1 MFLTGKLP
9 MHSLIYLVFIG
20 NNFMV
25 SEIIFFYTDLRIGTS
40 KCLNAVSIFF
50 FLPDE
55 FFIEIIKIW
64 KVIAYLSGESKTHT
78 QN

>member
-20 NNFMV
+20 NNLIV
-25 SEIIFFYTDLRIGTS
+25 SEIIFFYTDLRIGTF

-50 FLPDE
+50 FAWQIFHRDHQ
-55 FFIEIIKIW
+55 IW

>member
-20 NNFMV
+20 NNLIV
-25 SEIIFFYTDLRIGTS
+25 SEIIFFILIYTDLRIGTF

-50 FLPDE
+50 LPDK
-55 FFIEIIKIW
+55 FFIEIIKF
-64 KVIAYLSGESKTHT
+64 GR
-78 QN
+78 

>member
-20 NNFMV
+20 NNLMV
-25 SEIIFFYTDLRIGTS
+25 WELFFYTDLRIGTF
-40 KCLNAVSIFF
+40 KCLIAVSIF

-55 FFIEIIKIW
+55 FFIEIIKF
-64 KVIAYLSGESKTHT
+64 GR
-78 QN
+78 

>member
-20 NNFMV
+20 NIYGIGNN
-25 SEIIFFYTDLRIGTS
+25 FFYTDLRIGTS

-50 FLPDE
+50 LPDK
-55 FFIEIIKIW
+55 FFIEIIKF
-64 KVIAYLSGESKTHT
+64 GR
-78 QN
+78 

>member
-20 NNFMV
+20 NNLIV
-25 SEIIFFYTDLRIGTS
+25 SEIIFFYTDLRIGTF

-50 FLPDE
+50 LPDK
-55 FFIEIIKIW
+55 FFIEIIKF
-64 KVIAYLSGESKTHT
+64 GR
-78 QN
+78 